1 MNTNK
6 QRLPSSQR
14 LTLRLLSTGDL
25 DAVTAIYRDNRRF
38 FQLIAGINEPPE
50 EYICAEMQEGPLGYE
65 DHKHFF
71 GLFLRESGEMI
82 GVADFVV
89 NYPSAGKGIFGLLLL
104 SEQHQSEGFGT
115 EAVGLVEAWAR
126 ESGATS
132 EVTVG
137 VEWVNERAR
146 RFWRKCGYRPTGESF
161 KTTALGRTHQ
171 AEVLLKQL

>member
-6 QRLPSSQR
+6 QRLASSQR
-14 LTLRLLSTGDL
+14 LALRLLNTDDL

-38 FQLIAGINEPPE
+38 FHLIADINEPPA
-50 EYICAEMQEGPLGYE
+50 EYIWADMQEGPPGY
-65 DHKHFF
+65 DGHKHFF

-82 GVADFVV
+82 GVADIVV
-89 NYPSAGKGIFGLLLL
+89 NYPTAGKGIFGLLLL
-104 SEQHQSEGFGT
+104 SEKHQSGGLGT
-115 EAVGLVEAWAR
+115 EAVGLVEGWAQ

-146 RFWRKCGYRPTGESF
+146 RFWRKCGYHPTGESF
-161 KTTALGRTHQ
+161 ETTALGRTHQ
-171 AEVLLKQL
+171 AEVLIKQL